1 MPGRSALR
9 FGGRPCNAYGMTM
22 PSFKARISAAALAAL
37 LAAAPAAFSAEA
49 PADAPEYA
57 LDRTTLIMGT
67 IVRTRVIG
75 RTPEDAKRY
84 AEIAEERLEHFD
96 DTLSVHKKT
105 ALNDVNLRS
114 GETVEVPCEAA
125 DLARAS
131 LAAAD
136 LTDGAFEPMIG
147 PVVNLW
153 KIGFGGDR
161 VPSGEAIR
169 EAVAKVDRSK
179 VMIDDTPPVC
189 SIRIAK
195 GQFMDL
201 GGSAKGYIGTS
212 MADSLKAAGMTH
224 GLLDLGGNVV
234 AIGEREPGVPWKV
247 GIQHP
252 AEERGGYYAVVE
264 ASDESVITSGAY
276 ERYFEENGRRYSH
289 ILDPKTGRPV
299 KTDISSVTIID
310 RNGTRADALCTALFS
325 MGWERACAFL
335 KAHPDLRAVLL
346 HADMKRAAVTKSAAG
361 SVKLEPGFE
370 ETVI

>member
-1 MPGRSALR
+1 
-9 FGGRPCNAYGMTM
+9 M

-37 LAAAPAAFSAEA
+37 LAASPAAFCAEGNAAASAE
-49 PADAPEYA
+49 APEYA

-75 RTPEDAKRY
+75 KTPEDAKRY
-84 AEIAEERLEHFD
+84 AKIAEERLEHFD

-125 DLARAS
+125 GLAKES
-131 LAAAD
+131 FAAAD

-153 KIGFGGDR
+153 KIGFGGEH
-161 VPSGEAIR
+161 VPSDEAIR
-169 EAVAKVDRSK
+169 DAVSKVDRSK
-179 VMIDDTPPVC
+179 VAIDDTPPVC

-234 AIGEREPGVPWKV
+234 AIGQREPGVPWKV

-276 ERYFEENGRRYSH
+276 ERYFEENGKRYSH

-310 RNGTRADALCTALFS
+310 RDGTRADALCTALFS

-335 KAHPDLRAVLL
+335 RAHPDLRAVLL
-346 HADMKRAAVTKSAAG
+346 HADMKRAAVTKSAEK
-361 SVKLEPGFE
+361 SVKLQPGFE
-370 ETVI
+370 ETVL